1 MIHKTLGH
9 SLTSYHSTTDCL
21 IHAIHAIQKL
31 GMKQLP
37 ASQASQADL
46 PPVRNDKSHDFS
58 QLPKKK
64 KHGSSPSTFHGLV
77 AHVAH
82 VAHQSS
88 SLRQQL
94 EVPASS
100 KSVDFIQREKGK
112 QFLTSCSILLYHET
126 SFKVS
131 RLQKVTNCKNG
142 TYKTTANK
150 ISTFHFLNI

>member
-64 KHGSSPSTFHGLV
+64 ST
-77 AHVAH
+77 A
-82 VAHQSS
+82 
-88 SLRQQL
+88 R
-94 EVPASS
+94 
-100 KSVDFIQREKGK
+100 
-112 QFLTSCSILLYHET
+112 
-126 SFKVS
+126 
-131 RLQKVTNCKNG
+131 RLQRFTG
-142 TYKTTANK
+142 SWHMWHMWHISQAHSANSWK
-150 ISTFHFLNI
+150 YPPQANQ

>member
-64 KHGSSPSTFHGLV
+64 ARLV
-77 AHVAH
+77 AFNVSRA
-82 VAHQSS
+82 
-88 SLRQQL
+88 RGTCGTCGT
-94 EVPASS
+94 
-100 KSVDFIQREKGK
+100 SVKLTPPTVGSTRLKQISRFYPTRKGK
-112 QFLTSCSILLYHET
+112 DIPDLMLYIT
-126 SFKVS
+126 
-131 RLQKVTNCKNG
+131 
-142 TYKTTANK
+142 
-150 ISTFHFLNI
+150 IS